1 MRTCFV
7 LDART
12 IRAGPSWNAAMR
24 IIDRTNVV
32 AFAVL
37 VASAVALSDVGAQAP
52 SAGAPVQAVQLP
64 PPVASQPTQQSSPGS
79 ALAPA
84 SDYRIGTHDL
94 LEIQIFGIDTLN
106 RSVRVNAKGMVSLP
120 LVGPVEVGGKTA
132 QEAEEH
138 LSAKLAEKY
147 LQNPQVSLFIKEF
160 TSQRVTVEGAVKR
173 PGIYPLAGQTTLL
186 RALALAGGQDAL
198 ADLSEVMVFR
208 VDPQSGKRQQAS
220 FDIDR
225 IRKGE
230 VDDPTLANDDLI
242 VVNRSRTRVQLKD
255 SVFRDVLDFI
265 NPFAR

>member
-1 MRTCFV
+1 
-7 LDART
+7 
-12 IRAGPSWNAAMR
+12 
-24 IIDRTNVV
+24 
-32 AFAVL
+32 
-37 VASAVALSDVGAQAP
+37 
-52 SAGAPVQAVQLP
+52 
-64 PPVASQPTQQSSPGS
+64 
-79 ALAPA
+79 LAPA

-106 RSVRVNAKGMVSLP
+106 RSVRVNAKGVVSLP

-138 LSAKLAEKY
+138 ISTRLAEKY

-186 RALALAGGQDAL
+186 RALALAGGQDSL
-198 ADLSEVMVFR
+198 ADMSEVMVFR
-208 VDPQSGKRQQAS
+208 VDQQSGRRQQAS
-220 FDIDR
+220 FDIEL

-255 SVFRDVLDFI
+255 SVFRDVLDFF
-265 NPFAR
+265 NPFKR